1 MTCCFNFVVLGQ
13 LHLNP
18 QFSLPA
24 PTDRAAT
31 THRPDRR
38 RRITRQLREEVVRRY
53 VSENQTALEI
63 SEECGIGKS
72 TVLRVLKAAEVP
84 MRRQGEKRL

>member
-1 MTCCFNFVVLGQ
+1 
-13 LHLNP
+13 
-18 QFSLPA
+18 
-24 PTDRAAT
+24 
-31 THRPDRR
+31 
-38 RRITRQLREEVVRRY
+38 VVRRY